1 MSEELIENKINKLTL
16 NEKPSRR
23 FKFSPDLKEYLI
35 KSKISSDE
43 NKYKLTR
50 AYIEIINNFEN
61 NNSI

>member
-1 MSEELIENKINKLTL
+1 MSEELIENKMNKLTL

-43 NKYKLTR
+43 KKYFYQHQK
-50 AYIEIINNFEN
+50 I
-61 NNSI
+61 